1 MKLAQSLLLSLVFA
15 SMAGA
20 NEVTLS
26 WQWQSADGQQ
36 KHLLLNTDERVI
48 SASRH
53 EMTLLDASLNY
64 PLEPSTPTSAHGSTT
79 ASI

>member
-1 MKLAQSLLLSLVFA
+1 MKLAQGLLLSLVFA

-26 WQWQSADGQQ
+26 WQWQSVDGQQ

-53 EMTLLDASLNY
+53 EMSLLDASSTIRWR
-64 PLEPSTPTSAHGSTT
+64 PSTPTSVLGSTT